1 MPIFF
6 YKFSKNIVATT
17 KLQFFQISGIFP
29 TCLGYFLSANTNRPK
44 TRWFTKVLL
53 SLIFAVLKASNECAC
68 HRDQDKTSNLRDWDS
83 KNGKSRGQEQISR
96 LHHCLT
102 RSRETSI
109 LCSTCNVHRCLN
121 QWRSLETHFCESWSW
136 RFQVSSQS
144 RRLQISRLWILQFN
158 DFLFVVFA
166 GKKQSKHVGK
176 CQKLKKV
183 NSEVMT
189 TFKTKFWQNAQIL
202 KSRVSVST
210 FKSRVSEFL
219 MKSRSRSFNQVS
231 ASKITL

>member
-1 MPIFF
+1 MYSKPKRRDRDLVKSSRPTPHRKIRDLRIENLWIMPIFF

-121 QWRSLETHFCESWSW
+121 QWRSLETHFCESRSR
-136 RFQVSSQS
+136 RFQVS
-144 RRLQISRLWILQFN
+144 R
-158 DFLFVVFA
+158 
-166 GKKQSKHVGK
+166 
-176 CQKLKKV
+176 
-183 NSEVMT
+183 
-189 TFKTKFWQNAQIL
+189 
-202 KSRVSVST
+202 
-210 FKSRVSEFL
+210 
-219 MKSRSRSFNQVS
+219 
-231 ASKITL
+231 